1 MTTGEGREPTGTLP
15 SPRPTLLDRLLKGG
29 AVRLIV
35 VVLVDA
41 LLFSVIPAVI
51 TGRSWTLLGLIALI
65 AALVN
70 FTYLWPRA
78 QALRWLTPGLVFLLL
93 FVVWPLVYTAYVSLT
108 NYQTGNVLSKD
119 QVIDQLERQVI
130 QSSGDGV
137 DFQLDVYQDGAGQLA
152 FLLSDPAGTEYFG
165 IPRPRT
171 DQPLENPLLDPAELG
186 VVGSGDGPPEQ
197 IGDFVFVPPLQR
209 FQLASQLENL
219 VLDIPGQGIAQ
230 VQTTSAARLVA
241 GGSRYTYDLATD
253 TLFDVQQDVTC
264 VVEEGN
270 FVCAD
275 GRRLD
280 PGFRTVVGFRNYVDL
295 FTNRA
300 LQGPFF
306 KVFGWNLTF
315 ALLSVVLPFAV
326 GLLLAN
332 ALQDDRMRGK
342 PLYRSLLI
350 LPYAIPGFI
359 SIIIWRGLLND
370 QIGPVN
376 NMLNAIGISDV
387 PFLLNPLWAK
397 ISMIL
402 VNVWLGFPY
411 MFLICSGALQAVPA
425 ELKEAAR
432 VDGAGASRVFRTITL
447 PLLLVGTAPLLIGSF
462 AFNFNNFALPFIL
475 TNGGPPVPGAAVP
488 VGETDLLIT
497 FTYKI
502 AVSSGRGNQYALAS
516 AIVIL
521 IFMIVAVISAISFR
535 YTRRLEEVYGN
546 V

>member
-1 MTTGEGREPTGTLP
+1 MSTGEGREPQGSLP
-15 SPRPTLLDRLLKGG
+15 SSRSSRFLYALKGG
-29 AVRLIV
+29 AFRLIV
-35 VVLVDA
+35 VVLIDA
-41 LLFSVIPAVI
+41 LLISVIPAVI
-51 TGRSWTLLGLIALI
+51 AGRSWTLLVLIGVI

-70 FTYLWPRA
+70 FAYLSPRT
-78 QALRWLTPGLVFLLL
+78 QALRWLTPGLVFLLVFL
-93 FVVWPLVYTAYVSLT
+93 VWPLIYTSYVSLT
-108 NYQTGNVLSKD
+108 NYRTGNVLSKQ

-130 QSSGDGV
+130 RSSGEGV
-137 DFQLDVYQDGAGQLA
+137 DFRLDVYQDGTGQLA
-152 FLLSDPAGTEYFG
+152 FLLSDPSGTEYFG
-165 IPRPRT
+165 TPRPRT
-171 DQPLENPLLDPAELG
+171 DEPLEDPLLDPAELG
-186 VVGSGDGPPEQ
+186 IIGSGDGPPTQ

-241 GGSRYTYDLATD
+241 GGSRYIYDPATD
-253 TLFDVQQDVTC
+253 SISDVLEDVTC
-264 VVEEGN
+264 AVEEGN
-270 FVCAD
+270 FVCSD

-306 KVFGWNLTF
+306 KVFGWNLVF
-315 ALLSVVLPFAV
+315 ASLSVVVPFAV

-342 PLYRSLLI
+342 AVYRSLLI

-359 SIIIWRGLLND
+359 SVIIWRGLLND

-387 PFLLNPLWAK
+387 PWLLNPLWAK
-397 ISMIL
+397 VSLIL

-411 MFLICSGALQAVPA
+411 MFLICSGALQAVPH

-432 VDGAGASRVFRTITL
+432 VDGAGPARVFRTITL

-462 AFNFNNFALPFIL
+462 AFNFNNFALPFLL
-475 TNGGPPVPGAAVP
+475 TNGGPPVPAAAVP

-521 IFMIVAVISAISFR
+521 IFFIVAIISAISFR